1 MIKMR
6 VSPLRLGVKSAFRAE
21 TRPFLLRGRDLV
33 VHSFTVFL
41 LLPYDIDMYSYAFWA
56 LAGSSLVAAAP
67 AGYCPVQPRP
77 VTSSAVSSSAEASG
91 YAVAS
96 SAVTSS
102 AVASD
107 YAVASSAVAS
117 GYAVSSSAVA
127 SGYAASSYAE
137 SSYVAS
143 SSVASS
149 YVASSS
155 IASSSDVSSS
165 VAYSSIT
172 PSSVISS
179 SVTPTPTPFQACD
192 PADPVN
198 SVLRGLNFPR
208 EASPLC
214 LAYLGGDKTV
224 EETMV
229 RFAISTKFKT
239 YH

>member
-137 SSYVAS
+137 SSYVVS

-149 YVASSS
+149 YV
-155 IASSSDVSSS
+155 ASSSDVSSS